1 MWKHTGIIALAVLVV
16 AMLLTYTLTFQ
27 VDELK
32 DIVLIETFGKVTS
45 QYIGR
50 DRQDA
55 GLGLKWPWPIQ
66 RVVRYDSRNLVFDDT
81 TEETLTRDKQNLI
94 VTVYCAWRIAEPQRF
109 HRSVKPRDP
118 KEKVKDVQDK
128 IRDLVRDA
136 KKNAMSEY
144 DMVAFVNTNPE
155 EMHLEDIENAILGPV
170 KKQAMK
176 DYGVEI
182 VRVGIKSLGLPEEV
196 TNDVINAM
204 KQERQRS
211 VKQYESQGD
220 AQAKAI
226 EERARS
232 ASEQILAFAE
242 RKAKQIRTEGDQAAA
257 KYYKRFAE
265 APEFSMFLRTLES
278 LKKEL
283 SGSTQILLDPHQ
295 LHALGWFAN
304 GPSLPS
310 APTLQKPK
318 TQEKAASR

>member
-50 DRQDA
+50 IRQEA

-66 RVVRYDSRNLVFDDT
+66 RVVRYDSRHMVFDDT

-109 HRSVKPRDP
+109 HKSVQPRDP
-118 KEKVKDVQDK
+118 KEKVKDVQKK

-144 DMVAFVNTNPE
+144 DMVAFVNTDPD
-155 EMHLEDIENAILGPV
+155 EMHLEDIEKAILGPV
-170 KKQAMK
+170 QEQAMR

-211 VKQYESQGD
+211 VKLYESQGD

-226 EERARS
+226 EERAKS
-232 ASEQILAFAE
+232 ARDQILAFTE
-242 RKAKQIRTEGDQAAA
+242 RKAKQIRTEGDHAAA
-257 KYYKRFAE
+257 KYYEKFE
-265 APEFSMFLRTLES
+265 ESPEFSMFLRTLES
-278 LKKEL
+278 LKIEL
-283 SGSTQILLDPHQ
+283 RGRTQILLDPNRLQ
-295 LHALGWFAN
+295 ALGWFRN

-310 APTLQKPK
+310 APTLKRPE
-318 TQEKAASR
+318 TQEKTESR